1 MQTKKYNVYSY
12 SAAENEEIRR
22 IREKYEF
29 RDKENSK
36 LEQLRSLDKSVHKTA
51 SVIALS
57 IGIIGLFIMGFGLS
71 CVLVWAESLFSAG
84 IVIGIIG
91 IVFIIAAC
99 PVYNIVEKEKRKR
112 IAPEII
118 RLTDELMK

>member
-12 SAAENEEIRR
+12 SAAENEEIKH

-29 RDKENSK
+29 RNEENSK
-36 LEQLRSLDKSVHKTA
+36 LEQLRRLDRSVHKTA

-57 IGIIGLFIMGFGLS
+57 VGIIGLLIMGFGMS
-71 CVLVWAESLFSAG
+71 CVLVWAESLFAAG
-84 IVIGIIG
+84 VVTGIIG
-91 IVFIIAAC
+91 IFFIIAAC
-99 PVYNIVEKEKRKR
+99 PVYNIVERKKRKR